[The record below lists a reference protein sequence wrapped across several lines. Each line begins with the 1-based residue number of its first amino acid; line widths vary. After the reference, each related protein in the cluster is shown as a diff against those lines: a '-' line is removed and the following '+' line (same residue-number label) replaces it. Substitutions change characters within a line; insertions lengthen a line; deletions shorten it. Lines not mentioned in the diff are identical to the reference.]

1 MNWLKQKLTR
11 YLVRFLTGTARNY
24 EPFAV
29 SSPETLE
36 SVLQVA
42 DVILVKGNQR
52 FSTAVKYLTQST
64 WSVMIG
70 MCILIMQT
78 VK

>member
-1 MNWLKQKLTR
+1 MINWFKQKITGLLVR
-11 YLVRFLTGTARNY
+11 YLTGKVRNY

-29 SSPETLE
+29 SAPEALE

-42 DVILVKGNQR
+42 DVLLVESNQR

-64 WSVMIG
+64 WSHAAI
-70 MCILIMQT
+70 
-78 VK
+78 

>member
-1 MNWLKQKLTR
+1 MTWIRQKITALLVR
-11 YLVRFLTGTARNY
+11 YLTGRVRNY

-29 SSPETLE
+29 STPETLQ

-42 DVILVKGNQR
+42 DIILVEGNQR

-64 WSVMIG
+64 WS
-70 MCILIMQT
+70 
-78 VK
+78 